1 MRKYYFI
8 AAGGAIGALLR
19 HELKLASFFPQNAE
33 FLLHFSFNILL
44 INLFGCLL
52 LGILIAVF
60 SKTNLISNDLK
71 LGVTAGFIG
80 AFTTFS
86 TFCKESL
93 DILNAGYVSPFIF
106 YIATSIIFGIVA
118 VYIGHLIVHRIVH
131 PIAKSIVSRL
141 SFNYN

>member
-19 HELKLASFFPQNAE
+19 YELKSASPFSLIPDS
-33 FLLHFSFNILL
+33 LLNFSFNILL

-52 LGILIAVF
+52 LGILNAVF
-60 SKTNLISNDLK
+60 SKTNLISNDIK
-71 LGVTAGFIG
+71 LGVTTGFIG

-93 DILNAGYVSPFIF
+93 DLLDSGYFSAFLY
-106 YIATSIIFGIVA
+106 YIAGSIILGIGA
-118 VYIGHLIVHRIVH
+118 VYLGHLIGHHVIH
-131 PIAKSIVSRL
+131 PIAKTIVSR
-141 SFNYN
+141 FNFDFN

>member
-19 HELKLASFFPQNAE
+19 YELKASSAIFE
-33 FLLHFSFNILL
+33 TSSSLLSLSFNILL

-52 LGILIAVF
+52 LGILNAVF
-60 SKTNLISNDLK
+60 SKTDRINNDLK
-71 LGVTAGFIG
+71 LGVTAGFVG

-93 DILNAGYVSPFIF
+93 SILDAGLISTFFY
-106 YIATSIIFGIVA
+106 YIAASIIFGVAA
-118 VYIGHLIVHRIVH
+118 VYLGHQIGHRVIH
-131 PIAKSIVSRL
+131 PLGKKIVSQF
-141 SFNYN
+141 SYN